1 MRESFVELGIIIKVV
16 RHGDYDARLAVFT
29 ADGVKWLGVKG
40 VYKPK
45 AKFAASIGLFTVA
58 EFTHS
63 GTTVT
68 GVNMLVTPYA
78 IAADI
83 HRYYLAC
90 AVADAL
96 GKLEFVEQAPQ
107 ALVAAVEALTALSQ
121 TKTSCYVIFIDFF
134 TAVLKM
140 LGYDL
145 PLDFDRDNL
154 TLAAGKKLVKQIAD
168 AFISNVDYQIQFC
181 DMMY

>member
-1 MRESFVELGIIIKVV
+1 MRESFVELGIIVKAV

-29 ADGVKWLGVKG
+29 ATGVKWLNVKG
-40 VYKPK
+40 VYRPK
-45 AKFAASIGLFTVA
+45 AKFSAAIGLFTVA

-68 GVNMLVTPYA
+68 GINMLVAPYA

-90 AVADAL
+90 AIADAL
-96 GKLEFVEQAPQ
+96 FKLEFVEQTPQ
-107 ALVAAVEALTALSQ
+107 ALVTAVEALTALSQ
-121 TKTSCYVIFIDFF
+121 TKTSCYVIFIDCF
-134 TAVLKM
+134 TALLKM

-145 PLDFDRDNL
+145 DITLDPEHL
-154 TLAAGKKLVKQIAD
+154 TLAEGKKFVKRIAD
-168 AFISNVDYQIQFC
+168 AFVSNVDYQIQFC

>member
-16 RHGDYDARLAVFT
+16 RHGDFDARLAVFT
-29 ADGVKWLGVKG
+29 AGGVKWLSVKG

-45 AKFAASIGLFTVA
+45 AKFASCIGLFTVA

-68 GVNMLVTPYA
+68 GINVLVAPYA
-78 IAADI
+78 IAGDI

-96 GKLEFVEQAPQ
+96 SQLEFVEQAPQ
-107 ALVAAVEALTALSQ
+107 ALVTAVQALTQLAESQ
-121 TKTSCYVIFIDFF
+121 TSCYVIFIDYF
-134 TAVLKM
+134 TTILKI

-145 PLDFDRDNL
+145 ALNFDREHL
-154 TLAAGKKLVKQIAD
+154 TLAQGKKLVKQIVD